1 MTTTTTF
8 LMSMKQMATSVTTA
22 TITTTMESGISVTP
36 MTITTVFQTG
46 LKSTMATISQVN
58 LTTTTTLSTTTSM
71 TTMMAMESSIPSKL
85 EYVERIYVVTPMQLV
100 LDGRVSGESA
110 PLRLLSF

>member
-1 MTTTTTF
+1 MTTMTTT
-8 LMSMKQMATSVTTA
+8 
-22 TITTTMESGISVTP
+22 ES
-36 MTITTVFQTG
+36 
-46 LKSTMATISQVN
+46 L
-58 LTTTTTLSTTTSM
+58 
-71 TTMMAMESSIPSKL
+71 IPSKF

>member
-1 MTTTTTF
+1 
-8 LMSMKQMATSVTTA
+8 
-22 TITTTMESGISVTP
+22 
-36 MTITTVFQTG
+36 
-46 LKSTMATISQVN
+46 
-58 LTTTTTLSTTTSM
+58 LTTTTTASRTTSM
-71 TTMMAMESSIPSKL
+71 TTMTTTESSIPSKF